1 MNLTKSQVIR
11 IIKITICVVSIL
23 VCSLGIYNISK
34 NASEYG
40 SLVKEKERL
49 EGQAVAAKEEYEEHQ
64 KTVLENAYTEAKDG
78 ENAEAKE
85 VATHN
90 ESYLIMSTISE
101 AFFKEFY
108 TWNDSESYLQRADN
122 VSSVAT
128 EEIRN
133 NESIFDDGTDSL
145 GGNYIEIT
153 GVKSQFV
160 NSEAYP
166 VDGKSSVV
174 RVTHKSWFNDDK
186 NISGNS
192 TRYYYVT
199 FDRENQMITNLEQ
212 VFSSED

>member
-1 MNLTKSQVIR
+1 MNLTKSQIIR
-11 IIKITICVVSIL
+11 IIKITICVVSVL
-23 VCSLGIYNISK
+23 VCILGIYNILK

-40 SLVKEKERL
+40 SLIKEKERL

-64 KTVLENAYTEAKDG
+64 NTVMGDAYTEAKDG
-78 ENAEAKE
+78 DNAEAKE
-85 VATHN
+85 VAAHN

-133 NESIFDDGTDSL
+133 NASIFDDGTDSL

-153 GVKSQFV
+153 GVKSEYV
-160 NSEAYP
+160 NSKAYP
-166 VDGKSSVV
+166 VDNKNSIVQ
-174 RVTHKSWFNDDK
+174 VTHKSWFNDDK
-186 NISGNS
+186 NASGNS

-212 VFSSED
+212 VFSED